1 MAAEALCGERVLRRV
16 PAAEGPGSAR

>member
-16 PAAEGPGSAR
+16 PVAEGPGPAR

>member
-16 PAAEGPGSAR
+16 PAAEGTGSAR